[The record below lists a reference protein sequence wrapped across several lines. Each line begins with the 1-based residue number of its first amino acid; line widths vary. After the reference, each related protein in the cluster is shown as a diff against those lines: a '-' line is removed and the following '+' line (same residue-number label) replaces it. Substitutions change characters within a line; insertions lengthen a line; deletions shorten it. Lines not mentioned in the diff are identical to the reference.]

1 MDWIEVQRDM
11 EAEKRRLQNIL
22 AAEKEPT
29 AASPPKT
36 PEAEN
41 PGAPEELLHEIEAR
55 RQFLADMEALGQ
67 EREYISIIDA
77 EISQVKKPL
86 KTDKPASDRL
96 QHELTTTN
104 YVK

>member
-1 MDWIEVQRDM
+1 M

-41 PGAPEELLHEIEAR
+41 PGAPEERFEEGEVCP
-55 RQFLADMEALGQ
+55 QGQ
-67 EREYISIIDA
+67 RK
-77 EISQVKKPL
+77 VKPRMFENG
-86 KTDKPASDRL
+86 S
-96 QHELTTTN
+96 E
-104 YVK
+104 